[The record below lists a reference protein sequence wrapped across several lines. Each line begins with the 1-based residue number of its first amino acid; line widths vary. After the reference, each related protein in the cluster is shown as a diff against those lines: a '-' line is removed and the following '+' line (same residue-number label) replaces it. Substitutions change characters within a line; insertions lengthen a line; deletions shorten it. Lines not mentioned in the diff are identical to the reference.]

1 MNTQQLI
8 RVLNECKATCENCA
22 DACLGESQVSHMVN
36 CIRTDTVCAKVCDA
50 TASILAVSY
59 KNYAPLL
66 EYCISVCGDCAD
78 ECEKHEHE
86 HCQLCARNCRACME
100 ACKNYL
106 KAS

>member
-59 KNYAPLL
+59 KNYASLL